1 MTECL
6 IIQLILTR
14 LAPPN
19 RPYRYVLTAPKHR
32 ANRET
37 LLPKDLQPYGFK
49 RTSEITD
56 AIDRRCKRKI
66 ANRGPSDNALS
77 P

>member
-14 LAPPN
+14 LAQPN

-32 ANRET
+32 ANHKT
-37 LLPKDLQPYGFK
+37 LLPKDLKLYGFK
-49 RTSEITD
+49 RTSDITD
-56 AIDRRCKRKI
+56 AIDCRCKCKI
-66 ANRGPSDNALS
+66 ANRVPSDNALS